1 MHVVIVS
8 DFAAV
13 NGGAAKVAIDSARG
27 LAEAGVDVTFA
38 CAVGDVSP
46 MLDHPNITVERFA
59 MDDVWQMAGKLAA
72 ARQGIWNA
80 PAQTFLKQLFARVSR
95 RDSVIH
101 LHQWTKAFSPSAL
114 AAAGESG
121 LPVFVTMHDYFSF
134 CPAGGY
140 YDFQKSQPCTKAPM
154 GTACISANCDRASY
168 AHKLVRV
175 ARQWGSNRA
184 LNDIAD
190 LTFVHVSAFA
200 RQFAEPYLPEQAR
213 HVTVE
218 NMIEARQR
226 PAVDVARNGHVLY
239 LGRLT
244 QEKGVVLL
252 AEAARKV
259 GMPVRFVGDGPMA
272 DEIRAANPDAEL
284 TGWLSAEEVA
294 GQIDA
299 ARALVAPS
307 LWYETGPL
315 TVPEAMA
322 RGVPCIAST
331 TMGASDWIV
340 DGASGFLVKAASR
353 DALAAALRSVSDAT
367 TVSWLGASAYDS
379 YWAVPLT
386 TERHVR
392 RLMAIYGAAPLVDAQ
407 PRAA

>member
-13 NGGAAKVAIDSARG
+13 NGGAAKVAIESARG
-27 LAEAGVDVTFA
+27 LAEAGADVTFA
-38 CAVGDVSP
+38 CAVGEISP
-46 MLDHPNITVERFA
+46 LLDHPNIAVERFA
-59 MDDVWQMAGKLAA
+59 MDDVWQMGSKLAA

-80 PAQTFLKQLFARVSR
+80 PAHAFLKQLIARVAR

-121 LPVFVTMHDYFSF
+121 LPVFVSMHDYFSF

-154 GTACISANCDRASY
+154 GTACMSTNCDRASY

-175 ARQWGSNRA
+175 ARQWGSDRA
-184 LNDIAD
+184 LNAIAD

-200 RQFAEPYLPEQAR
+200 RQFAEPYLPSHAK
-213 HVTVE
+213 HATVE
-218 NMIEARQR
+218 NMIDAKRH
-226 PAVDVARNGHVLY
+226 PAVDVAANSHVLY

-244 QEKGVVLL
+244 QEKGVVVL
-252 AEAARKV
+252 AEAARNV
-259 GMPVRFVGDGPMA
+259 GVPVRFVGEGPMA
-272 DEIRAANPDAEL
+272 DAIRAANPEAEL
-284 TGWLSAEEVA
+284 TGWLAADEVA
-294 GQIDA
+294 SQIDA
-299 ARALVAPS
+299 ARALAAPS

-322 RGVPCIAST
+322 RGVPCIAT
-331 TMGASDWIV
+331 NTMGASDWIV
-340 DGASGFLVKAASR
+340 DGASGLLVKAGSR
-353 DALAAALRSVSDAT
+353 EALEAALRSVSDAA

-386 TERHVR
+386 LERHLR
-392 RLMAIYGAAPLVDAQ
+392 RLSAIYSAEPAQDVRSKAA
-407 PRAA
+407 